1 MKTRIITIAV
11 ILGVIG
17 AIAFTLMRNKKEI
30 NEKNK
35 PVDRSEVPVSV
46 FVTEVKSLPL
56 NGNFQLPAVLE
67 AKDQSTVAATSSG
80 KLESFRVQLGS
91 RVSKGQ
97 VIGSI
102 DTRVQQV
109 EVKSREL
116 TVAKL
121 KKDYERAKELLAGN
135 AISENAVTEAKYTY
149 ESNQLQLAQLK
160 QQIANANIIAPIS
173 GTVTEK
179 KALQGEFINPGTP
192 IATIVDVSQLKTV
205 VFVNEKE
212 VYQLKLK
219 QSANITCDVFPGQT
233 FTGEIS
239 YISPQGDENHNY
251 KIEILVSK
259 GGKTELKAGTYV
271 KVSFNMKNEGNVL
284 QIPKRA
290 LGAGMK
296 NPYVYIANGNKAQK
310 RKIVIGR
317 ELGENVEVLSGLN
330 AGEQVITDGLINL
343 VDGSNIEVNSNK

>member
-1 MKTRIITIAV
+1 MKTRIISIVVVLAV
-11 ILGVIG
+11 IGGIT
-17 AIAFTLMRNKKEI
+17 FTLMRNKKEI
-30 NEKNK
+30 DAKSK

-46 FVTEVKSLPL
+46 FVSEVKAMPMQ
-56 NGNFQLPAVLE
+56 GNLQLPAVLE
-67 AKDQSTVAATSSG
+67 AKDKSTVAATSSG
-80 KLESFRVQLGS
+80 KLESFRVELGTK
-91 RVSKGQ
+91 VSKGQ

-102 DTRVQQV
+102 DTKVQQV

-173 GTVTEK
+173 GIVTEK
-179 KALQGEFINPGTP
+179 KSLQGEFINPGTP

-205 VFVNEKE
+205 VYVNEKE

-219 QSANITCDVFPGQT
+219 QNAIITSDVFPGQK
-233 FTGEIS
+233 FSGEVS

-259 GGKTELKAGTYV
+259 GAQNVLKAGTYV
-271 KVSFNMKNEGNVL
+271 KVSFDMKNQGDVL

-290 LGAGMK
+290 LAAGMK
-296 NPYVYIANGNKAQK
+296 NPYVYIAENGKAM
-310 RKIVIGR
+310 RRNITIGR
-317 ELGENVEVLSGLN
+317 ELGENVEVLGGLSG
-330 AGEQVITDGLINL
+330 GEKVITDGLINL
-343 VDGSNIEVNSNK
+343 VEGSNIEVTGTK